1 MKIGNYKLYSIVTSQ
16 FSLDGGAMFGIIP
29 KVIWEKEVSAD
40 QLNRINMVTRSL
52 LLIGNGRNIIIDT
65 GNGDKWDKKYK
76 SIYNIRLDKVNL
88 NNSLSKVGLSPDN
101 ITDVICTHLH
111 FDHAGGNTTYN
122 NDQIVPTFPNA
133 QYWVHKDN
141 WDLAN
146 SPTEKDKGSYLEE
159 NWKVLAQ
166 NSMIKFI
173 NGKSDIFPGIDLFIS
188 NGHTTGMAHPIIKD
202 SSKTVFYAADMFP
215 MACHIPLNWIMAYD
229 INPIQTIKEKKYLLS
244 KIVDE
249 NWIIFF
255 EHAPIRQA
263 GTVKEKNG
271 KYDLKETVL
280 ISE

>member
-29 KVIWEKEVSAD
+29 KVIWEKEASAD

-202 SSKTVFYAADMFP
+202 SSKTVFYAA
-215 MACHIPLNWIMAYD
+215 H
-229 INPIQTIKEKKYLLS
+229 TIKLDYGL
-244 KIVDE
+244 
-249 NWIIFF
+249 
-255 EHAPIRQA
+255 
-263 GTVKEKNG
+263 
-271 KYDLKETVL
+271 
-280 ISE
+280 

>member
-29 KVIWEKEVSAD
+29 KVIWEKEASAD

-255 EHAPIRQA
+255 EHDPIRQE
-263 GTVKEKNG
+263 GTVKENNG